1 MLDSNGYAI
10 SAATKH
16 VFDVD
21 ALDADHFDLVAE
33 VDGAERREM
42 MHILDHGIGA
52 FTLDASH
59 LLAQSDADAKVAL
72 INFANCFGVVK
83 GRGDGQSPVWRVQVR
98 EKAPALQ
105 SYSEMPGIAPFHTDA
120 SYYPVPMKYLL
131 FFVIR
136 PAEIGGETQIFN
148 LGSKLSEFATFPGG
162 QDCIQLLK
170 KPDFPFAMSA
180 TFHKGDGPPPIE
192 VAPVLASDHSVRFQI
207 KALREGFR
215 RRPDL
220 ASEEKVDAVER
231 LNDFI
236 QAHLTCEGVQL
247 PRGHIVMLNN
257 RRSLHSRKHFTD
269 PQRLLWRI
277 GVMD

>member
-16 VFDVD
+16 IFDVD
-21 ALDADHFDLVAE
+21 ALDADHFELAAE

-83 GRGDGQSPVWRVQVR
+83 SRGDGQSPIWRVQVR
-98 EKAPALQ
+98 DKAPELQ

-131 FFVIR
+131 FFVINLPR
-136 PAEIGGETQIFN
+136 SVAKRKFSTWGQNCLNSPRSQGGR
-148 LGSKLSEFATFPGG
+148 L
-162 QDCIQLLK
+162 
-170 KPDFPFAMSA
+170 
-180 TFHKGDGPPPIE
+180 
-192 VAPVLASDHSVRFQI
+192 HSVAQ
-207 KALREGFR
+207 KA
-215 RRPDL
+215 
-220 ASEEKVDAVER
+220 
-231 LNDFI
+231 
-236 QAHLTCEGVQL
+236 
-247 PRGHIVMLNN
+247 
-257 RRSLHSRKHFTD
+257 
-269 PQRLLWRI
+269 
-277 GVMD
+277 

>member
-1 MLDSNGYAI
+1 MVMRYYLRVNEALDLLREHKAELGTTPMRSKGRVIVMLDSNGYAI

-21 ALDADHFDLVAE
+21 ALVADHFELAAE
-33 VDGAERREM
+33 IDGAERREM

-120 SYYPVPMKYLL
+120 SYYP
-131 FFVIR
+131 
-136 PAEIGGETQIFN
+136 
-148 LGSKLSEFATFPGG
+148 
-162 QDCIQLLK
+162 
-170 KPDFPFAMSA
+170 
-180 TFHKGDGPPPIE
+180 
-192 VAPVLASDHSVRFQI
+192 FQ
-207 KALREGFR
+207 
-215 RRPDL
+215 
-220 ASEEKVDAVER
+220 
-231 LNDFI
+231 
-236 QAHLTCEGVQL
+236 
-247 PRGHIVMLNN
+247 
-257 RRSLHSRKHFTD
+257 
-269 PQRLLWRI
+269 
-277 GVMD
+277 